1 MDPWGYGGEQQVLS
15 VRTFSTC
22 WWEGEKNKNNDAN
35 KNFLFIEEN

>member
-22 WWEGEKNKNNDAN
+22 WWEGKNKTDDD
-35 KNFLFIEEN
+35 KETFSYL